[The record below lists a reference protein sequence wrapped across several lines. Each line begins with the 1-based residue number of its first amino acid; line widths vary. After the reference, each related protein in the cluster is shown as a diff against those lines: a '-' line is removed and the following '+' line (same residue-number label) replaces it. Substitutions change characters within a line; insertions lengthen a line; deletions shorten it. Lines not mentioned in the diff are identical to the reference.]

1 MEDFLQE
8 TEKKTLL
15 RVARDA
21 IVRAV
26 NGEKLSPIILSD
38 YSPNLQ
44 EDGVTFVT
52 LTKTGK
58 LRGCI
63 GALEPYQPLVLD
75 VQEHAKASAMND
87 FRFPNVRE
95 EELPHLKIEISRLTP
110 IRPLHY
116 STPQELMSLL
126 RVKVDGVLIKFGGR
140 RATFLPQVWEQ
151 VPDTA
156 RFLSQLCMKMGMR
169 PELWREQELEVFTYQ
184 VEKFEEE

>member
-1 MEDFLQE
+1 MEDFLKE
-8 TEKKTLL
+8 SEKKTLL
-15 RVARDA
+15 KVARNA
-21 IVRAV
+21 IAKVV
-26 NGEKLSPIILSD
+26 FGEKPPIITLAD

-75 VQEHAKASAMND
+75 VQEHAVASAMND
-87 FRFPNVRE
+87 FRFPNVSE
-95 EELPHLKIEISRLTP
+95 EELPHIKIEISRLTP
-110 IRPLHY
+110 IKPLNY
-116 STPQELMSLL
+116 STPHELMSLL
-126 RVKVDGVLIKFGGR
+126 RVKVDGVLIKYGGR

-151 VPDTA
+151 VPDPV
-156 RFLSQLCMKMGMR
+156 RFLSQLCMKMGMK
-169 PELWREQELEVFTYQ
+169 PELWREQELEVYTYQ